1 MSDRAEALTLAK
13 KLHAFAWSAE
23 IMRKAAAR
31 ELAARHPVDATE
43 LLQHLMELHAEGHE
57 PARCAL
63 RAVTAALS
71 LEAASLPEAAELR
84 RMAETQS
91 LDGVAALFADGP
103 AKKEMTVDAAARA
116 DARFFSESLGHL
128 KTKARSTRDPDQLA
142 RLVMAAN
149 NPAVVRNALINPRLT
164 EELVVRI
171 AARQPARP
179 EALLEIWKAACWS
192 SRPPV
197 RRALVFNPYLPP
209 EIGAK
214 IVPLLTSPELQDLAT
229 FESAHAALREQARLL
244 LKDRER

>member
-1 MSDRAEALTLAK
+1 MSDRIEALALAK

-31 ELAARHPVDATE
+31 ELASRHPVDATE
-43 LLQHLMELHAEGHE
+43 LLQHLMELNAEGHE

-71 LEAASLPEAAELR
+71 LEAAALPEAAALR

-91 LDGVAALFADGP
+91 LDAVAALFADGP
-103 AKKEMTVDAAARA
+103 ARKEMTQDAAARA
-116 DARFFSESLGHL
+116 DSRAFNESLGHL

-142 RLVMAAN
+142 RLVMAS
-149 NPAVVRNALINPRLT
+149 NPAVLRNALINPRLT

-179 EALLEIWKAACWS
+179 EALLEIWRSPRWS
-192 SRPPV
+192 ARPAV

-209 EIGAK
+209 ELGAK
-214 IVPLLTSPELQDLAT
+214 IVPLLTTPELQELAS
-229 FESAHAALREQARLL
+229 FESAHHALREQARLL
-244 LKDRER
+244 LKDRRT

>member
-1 MSDRAEALTLAK
+1 MSDRAEALALAK

-31 ELAARHPVDATE
+31 ELASRHPVDATE
-43 LLQHLMELHAEGHE
+43 LLQHLLELNAEGHE

-63 RAVTAALS
+63 QAVSAALS
-71 LEAASLPEAAELR
+71 LEAAALPEAAALR

-91 LDGVAALFADGP
+91 LQGVAALFADGP
-103 AKKEMTVDAAARA
+103 AKKEMTQDAAARA
-116 DARFFSESLGHL
+116 DARAFTESLGHL

-142 RLVMAAN
+142 RLVMAS
-149 NPAVVRNALINPRLT
+149 NPLVVRNALINPRLT

-179 EALLEIWKAACWS
+179 EALWEIWRCSRWS
-192 SRPPV
+192 SRPAV

-209 EIGAK
+209 ELGAK
-214 IVPLLTSPELQDLAT
+214 IVPLLITPELQELAC
-229 FESAHAALREQARLL
+229 FESAHPALRDQARLL
-244 LKDRER
+244 LKDRR

>member
-1 MSDRAEALTLAK
+1 MSERAEALALAK
-13 KLHAFAWSAE
+13 KLHAFASSME

-43 LLQHLMELHAEGHE
+43 LIQHLLVLNAQGHE

-63 RAVTAALS
+63 QAITAALA
-71 LEAASLPEAAELR
+71 LEAGSLPEAAELR

-91 LDGVAALFADGP
+91 LDGVAALFAAGP
-103 AKKEMTVDAAARA
+103 ARKEMTQDAAARA
-116 DARFFSESLGHL
+116 DARAFTESLGHL
-128 KTKARSTRDPDQLA
+128 KTKARSTRDPDQLT
-142 RLVMAAN
+142 RLATAT
-149 NPAVVRNALINPRLT
+149 NPLVVRNALINPRLT

-179 EALLEIWKAACWS
+179 EALLEIWKSTRWS
-192 SRPPV
+192 SRAAV

-214 IVPLLTSPELQDLAT
+214 IVPLLTSPDLQELAT
-229 FESAHAALREQARLL
+229 FESAHHALREQARLL
-244 LKDRER
+244 LKDRRS

>member
-1 MSDRAEALTLAK
+1 MSERAEALALAK

-31 ELAARHPVDATE
+31 ELASRHPVDATE
-43 LLQHLMELHAEGHE
+43 LLQHLMELNAEGHE

-63 RAVTAALS
+63 QAVTAALS
-71 LEAASLPEAAELR
+71 LEAATLPDAAALR

-91 LDGVAALFADGP
+91 LQAVAALFADGP
-103 AKKEMTVDAAARA
+103 AKKEMTQDAASRA
-116 DARFFSESLGHL
+116 DARAFTESLGHL

-142 RLVMAAN
+142 RLVMAS

-164 EELVVRI
+164 EPLVVRI

-179 EALLEIWKAACWS
+179 EALLEIWRCSRWS
-192 SRPPV
+192 SRPAV

-209 EIGAK
+209 ELGAK
-214 IVPLLTSPELQDLAT
+214 IVPLLTTPELQELAS
-229 FESAHAALREQARLL
+229 FESAHRALRDQARLL
-244 LKDRER
+244 LEDRR

>member
-43 LLQHLMELHAEGHE
+43 LLQHLLQLNAEGHE

-71 LEAASLPEAAELR
+71 LEAAALPEAAALR
-84 RMAETQS
+84 RIAETQS
-91 LDGVAALFADGP
+91 LDEVAALFAEGP
-103 AKKEMTVDAAARA
+103 ARKAMTPDAAARA
-116 DARFFSESLGHL
+116 DARAFTESLGHL

-142 RLVMAAN
+142 RLVAAS
-149 NPAVVRNALINPRLT
+149 NPAVVRNALMNPRLT

-179 EALLEIWKAACWS
+179 EALLEIWKSPRWS
-192 SRPPV
+192 SRPNV

-209 EIGAK
+209 DLGAK
-214 IVPLLTSPELQDLAT
+214 IVPLLTTPELEELAT
-229 FESAHAALREQARLL
+229 FESAHRALRDQARLL
-244 LKDRER
+244 LESRRA